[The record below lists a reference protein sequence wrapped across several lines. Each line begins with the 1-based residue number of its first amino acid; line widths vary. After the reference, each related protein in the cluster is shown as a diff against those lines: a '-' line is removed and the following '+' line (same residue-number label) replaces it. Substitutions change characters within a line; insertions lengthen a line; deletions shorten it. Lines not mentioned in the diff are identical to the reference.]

1 MKKASKKMLL
11 LISTIT
17 MIFTMLSSCD
27 SEYFKKRETNKMI
40 TQCEKSINRY
50 DKSQSHD
57 DLAKCVSEII
67 EVKVTREL
75 TETQSNK
82 LRQLEIRLHE
92 LQMKYD
98 KEKQIEVQKRI
109 EKEKQIEAQEKAEEE
124 RKMRNLELNPPTS
137 VSDLKKR
144 IEGTV
149 WISEHGINDVLYPKY
164 EFRSGKVS
172 HYTMSAEGGWFFC
185 DSYSYT
191 VKDEGDFYSIT
202 FGDGRDLKHLTT
214 SIVFVKS
221 NGAVACFVH
230 ETGQRGLLH
239 LENY

>member
-1 MKKASKKMLL
+1 MIRLIIKVATLLFAVSLIIGMTSCESEYSKVNNELIQRYSDALAEKDLQKSKK
-11 LISTIT
+11 
-17 MIFTMLSSCD
+17 LSNILEDRKLNS
-27 SEYFKKRETNKMI
+27 RQMAIVQGLN
-40 TQCEKSINRY
+40 QN
-50 DKSQSHD
+50 
-57 DLAKCVSEII
+57 L
-67 EVKVTREL
+67 
-75 TETQSNK
+75 SNW
-82 LRQLEIRLHE
+82 
-92 LQMKYD
+92 
-98 KEKQIEVQKRI
+98 
-109 EKEKQIEAQEKAEEE
+109 EKEKEEEERIAAQKRAEKAKKAEEE

-172 HYTMSAEGGWFFC
+172 HYVMSAEGGWFFC